1 MEKVE
6 NHTVEFKQSWHDE
19 YLKTIA
25 AFANTEDGTIYI
37 GYDDREEVVGLE
49 KSETKKCWRIY
60 QIKLE
65 VNWE

>member
-1 MEKVE
+1 MEKLE

-19 YLKTIA
+19 YLKTVA
-25 AFANTEDGTIYI
+25 AFANTEGGTIYI
-37 GYDDREEVVGLE
+37 GYDDRGEVVGLE

-65 VNWE
+65 VNCE

>member
-25 AFANTEDGTIYI
+25 AFANTEGGTIYI
-37 GYDDREEVVGLE
+37 GYDDRREVVGLE